1 MNEINPKLTRQ
12 QSLRKGFRLAGAVL
26 MLTLVGTG
34 SARASKADK
43 SDFAYQPKPKDG
55 KRCADCRLFAGPA
68 TGKGDCAV
76 VEGEVSADGWCM
88 AFSAK

>member
-1 MNEINPKLTRQ
+1 MNEINQAITRQ
-12 QSLRKGFRLAGAVL
+12 QCLRKGFRLAGAVL
-26 MLTLVGTG
+26 MLTLVGAG

-43 SDFAYQPKPKDG
+43 SDFAYQPKPRDG
-55 KRCADCRLFAGPA
+55 KRCVDCRLFTGSA
-68 TGKGDCAV
+68 TGKGACAV